1 MSYNY
6 EQRTGRLMCD
16 RCGRPGGGT
25 RRRACP
31 HHVLGPST
39 RTNGRDRELL
49 PYCPPPAL
57 CGDCVAA
64 LGGREAVHERCRIQ
78 AAHAQ
83 AAADAIER
91 RLDAG
96 ESLSVEAYGA
106 EEPGVPAG
114 MVGVKFVGRTGVTY
128 RLMAAADYSND
139 TIALSAARCEPWPER
154 EVQHAVLL

>member
-1 MSYNY
+1 MRYSY

-39 RTNGRDRELL
+39 RTNGRDRKLL
-49 PYCPPPAL
+49 TYCPPPAL

-64 LGGREAVHERCRIQ
+64 LGGRDAVHQPCVAE
-78 AAHAQ
+78 AAEAQ

-96 ESLSVEAYGA
+96 ESLSVAAYAAG
-106 EEPGVPAG
+106 ESGVTTG
-114 MVGVKFVGRTGVTY
+114 MVGVKFIGRAGVTY
-128 RLMAAADYSND
+128 RLMAAADYPND
-139 TIALSAARCEPWPER
+139 TIALSTVRAEPWPD
-154 EVQHAVLL
+154 HP